1 MDFNTARFNMVEQQI
16 RPWDVL
22 NFDLLDVLSDIPRE
36 HFVLPQ
42 QQGIAYS
49 DQALSLANGGLM
61 LEPKI
66 VARLIQALD
75 LTQKDKVLEI
85 GTGSG
90 YATAIL
96 AKMAGNVTTV
106 DVDPQ
111 QQQFAHT
118 ALNNLCIN
126 NVHYKVADGLADKII
141 GAPFNAIYLGGAVP
155 ELPQTVIDQLA
166 DGGRLVAIIG
176 QAPAMQAKRFERV
189 GKELKETTLFET
201 VVPFL
206 HSAAIPQPSAFR
218 F

>member
-42 QQGIAYS
+42 QQGIAYA
-49 DQALSLANGGLM
+49 DQALTLANGGAM

-66 VARLIQALD
+66 VARLIQALE
-75 LTQKDKVLEI
+75 LTPKDKVLEI

-96 AKMAGNVTTV
+96 AKMAASVTTV
-106 DVDPQ
+106 DIDPQ

-118 ALNNLCIN
+118 ALTGLCID
-126 NVHYKVADGLADKII
+126 NVHYETADGLADKIT
-141 GAPFNAIYLGGAVP
+141 GAPFNAIYLGGSVP

-176 QAPAMQAKRFERV
+176 EAPVMLAKRFERT
-189 GKELKETTLFET
+189 GKELKETVLFET
-201 VVPFL
+201 VVPAL
-206 HSAAIPQPSAFR
+206 HSLAVQQPSAFR